1 MIIILLICSFNAFN
15 SWIYAV
21 SMLLLQI
28 AATFSINT
36 YFELVM
42 EVGLS
47 VRATIIGIMY
57 RKMLK
62 LSQNAKQHLTE
73 GQIINIVSSD
83 SSRIQGLLSYLHY
96 LWSGPFQL
104 VVILALLIRALG

>member
-1 MIIILLICSFNAFN
+1 
-15 SWIYAV
+15 
-21 SMLLLQI
+21 
-28 AATFSINT
+28 
-36 YFELVM
+36 M

-104 VVILALLIRALG
+104 IVILVLLIRALK